1 MSEAGALLR
10 AVLGEYIETDQEA
23 LAHLETALTLEVDPL
38 DYCAHRFN
46 LGETVVMERAA
57 AWAGLEF
64 FPAVPAT
71 TSGRRRVERIE
82 GLGEARSIQ
91 VPLLDREIVYSA
103 PRFEKLLNLKLLH
116 EIRPDL
122 RRMIAI
128 VPHSAIRAELA
139 ALAEGPMMDA
149 ARHRLLRRWPRAAGQ
164 ADAPRSARIGFVLI
178 VAVLL
183 VGAILAPWL
192 NAALFLPLVGI
203 LLLIP
208 ALLRMAAAVSRPP
221 DTPPIPLLDDSD
233 LPVYTVLVPLRDEAH
248 MVGQLAE
255 ALRRMDY
262 PPERLDVLFVVEN
275 RSLSTVEAVQRE
287 LADPRFELVLVP
299 DAMPRTK
306 PKALNYAL
314 PLVLGEHIVVYD
326 AEDIPEPR
334 QLRLAAS
341 TFAACPELMCLQG
354 AELVIDN
361 ASESA
366 LAALFAGE
374 YAGQF
379 GLMLPLLARLDLPMP
394 LGGTS
399 NHFRTDT
406 LRKVGGWDAF
416 NVTEDAD
423 LGVRL
428 ARLKLKTATIASRTS
443 EEAPI
448 RLGAWLKQRSRWMK
462 GWMQTLIVHDR
473 HWLSLLRD
481 LGWPAFIGL
490 HIYVGSMIFSAP
502 LHTAFLLSFLAS
514 LVTLQLPESFGWS
527 SMLTMGIFVLGYL
540 GPVLLVIAGLD
551 RLRRLDLLAAQVLLP
566 FYWLLHGVAML
577 MAAWELVVSPFA
589 WAKTT
594 HGQTRVR
601 RGAIHPIEA
610 QAE

>member
-10 AVLGEYIETDQEA
+10 AILVEYIETDEQA
-23 LAHLETALTLEVDPL
+23 LVLLTNALELEVDPL
-38 DYCAHRFN
+38 DYCAHRFG
-46 LGETVVMERAA
+46 LGETEVMTRAA
-57 AWAGLEF
+57 DWAGLEF
-64 FPAVPAT
+64 FPVVPAGS
-71 TSGRRRVERIE
+71 SGRPVIEKIER
-82 GLGEARSIQ
+82 LGEVRSLRMA
-91 VPLLDREIVYSA
+91 LLDREIVYSA
-103 PRFEKLLNLKLLH
+103 PRFETLLRLKLLH

-122 RRMIAI
+122 RRLIAI

-139 ALAEGPMMDA
+139 ALAEAPMMDA
-149 ARHRLLRRWPRAAGQ
+149 ARHRMVRRWPRAAGQ
-164 ADAPRSARIGFVLI
+164 ADAPRSARIGFV
-178 VAVLL
+178 VLL
-183 VGAILAPWL
+183 ATLIGMAILAPWL
-192 NAALFLPLVGI
+192 NATLFLPLVG
-203 LLLIP
+203 LVLLIP
-208 ALLRMAAAVSRPP
+208 ALLRLAAAISRPP
-221 DTPPIPLLDDSD
+221 QPPPVPLLGDSD

-255 ALRRMDY
+255 ALRRIDY
-262 PPERLDVLFVVEN
+262 PPEKLDVLFVVET
-275 RSLSTVEAVQRE
+275 RSLATVTAVQQE

-306 PKALNYAL
+306 PKALNYAM
-314 PLVLGEHIVVYD
+314 PLVRGEHLVVYD

-341 TFAACPELMCLQG
+341 TFAAYPELVCLQ

-361 ASESA
+361 ASEGP

-379 GLMLPLLARLDLPMP
+379 GLMLPLLARLGLPMP

-399 NHFRTDT
+399 NHFRADA
-406 LRKVGGWDAF
+406 LRLVGGWDAF

-428 ARLKLKTATIASRTS
+428 ARLNLKTTTIDSRTG

-448 RLGAWLKQRSRWMK
+448 HLGAWLKQRSRWMK

-473 HWLSLLRD
+473 DWRSLLRD
-481 LGWPAFIGL
+481 LGWPGFIGL

-502 LHTAFLLSFLAS
+502 LHSAFLLSFLVS
-514 LVTLQLPESFGWS
+514 MVTLQLPGSFSWS
-527 SMLTMGIFVLGYL
+527 AMLTLGIFIVGYL

-551 RLRRLDLLAAQVLLP
+551 RLKRLDLLAAQLLLP
-566 FYWLLHGVAML
+566 LYWLLHGVAMA

-589 WAKTT
+589 WSKTR
-594 HGQTRVR
+594 HGETQIKR
-601 RGAIHPIEA
+601 RFGPAVEA

>member
-10 AVLGEYIETDQEA
+10 AILVEYIKTDEQA
-23 LAHLETALTLEVDPL
+23 LALLTTALELEVDPL
-38 DYCAHRFN
+38 DYCAHRFG
-46 LGETVVMERAA
+46 LGETMVMARAA
-57 AWAGLEF
+57 DWAGLEF
-64 FPAVPAT
+64 FPVVPAGS
-71 TSGRRRVERIE
+71 SGRPVIEKIER
-82 GLGEARSIQ
+82 LGEIRSLRMA
-91 VPLLDREIVYSA
+91 LLDLEIVYSA
-103 PRFEKLLNLKLLH
+103 PRFETLLRLKLLH

-122 RRMIAI
+122 RRLIAI

-139 ALAEGPMMDA
+139 SLAEAPMMDA
-149 ARHRLLRRWPRAAGQ
+149 ARHRMVRRWPRAAGQ
-164 ADAPRSARIGFVLI
+164 ADAPRSARIGFV
-178 VAVLL
+178 VLL
-183 VGAILAPWL
+183 ATLIGLAILAPWL
-192 NAALFLPLVGI
+192 NAALFLPLVG
-203 LLLIP
+203 LMLLIP
-208 ALLRMAAAVSRPP
+208 ALLRLAAAISRPP
-221 DTPPIPLLDDSD
+221 QPPPVPLLGDSD

-255 ALRRMDY
+255 ALRRIDY
-262 PPERLDVLFVVEN
+262 PPEKLDVLFVVET
-275 RSLSTVEAVQRE
+275 RSLATVTAVQQE

-306 PKALNYAL
+306 PKALNYAM
-314 PLVLGEHIVVYD
+314 PLVRGEHLVVYD

-341 TFAACPELMCLQG
+341 TFAAYPELVCLQ

-361 ASESA
+361 ASEGP

-379 GLMLPLLARLDLPMP
+379 GLMLPLLARLGLPMP

-399 NHFRTDT
+399 NHFRADA
-406 LRKVGGWDAF
+406 LRLVGGWDAF

-428 ARLKLKTATIASRTS
+428 ARLNLTTATIDSRTG

-448 RLGAWLKQRSRWMK
+448 HLGAWLKQRSRWMK

-473 HWLSLLRD
+473 DWRSLLRD
-481 LGWPAFIGL
+481 LGWPGFIGL

-502 LHTAFLLSFLAS
+502 LHSAFLLSFLVS
-514 LVTLQLPESFGWS
+514 VVTLQLPGSFSWS
-527 SMLTMGIFVLGYL
+527 AMLTLGIFIVGYL

-551 RLRRLDLLAAQVLLP
+551 RLKRLDLLAAQLLLP
-566 FYWLLHGVAML
+566 LYWLLHGVAMA
-577 MAAWELVVSPFA
+577 MAAWELVISPFA
-589 WAKTT
+589 WSKTR
-594 HGQTRVR
+594 HGETRIKR
-601 RGAIHPIEA
+601 RFAPAVEA

>member
-1 MSEAGALLR
+1 MSEAGALLQS
-10 AVLGEYIETDQEA
+10 VLGEFASTAEQA
-23 LAHLETALTLEVDPL
+23 VLHLEAALELEVDPL
-38 DYCAHRFN
+38 DYCAHRFD
-46 LGETVVMERAA
+46 LGEALVMERAA

-71 TSGRRRVERIE
+71 TSGRRTIERIE
-82 GLGEARSIQ
+82 RLGEVRSIQ

-103 PRFEKLLNLKLLH
+103 PTFEKFLQLKLLH

-128 VPHSAIRAELA
+128 VPLSGIRAELA
-139 ALAEGPMMDA
+139 ALAEEPMMDA
-149 ARHRLLRRWPRAAGQ
+149 ARHRMVRRWPRAAGQ
-164 ADAPRSARIGFVLI
+164 ADAPRSARIGFVLLLG
-178 VAVLL
+178 VLL
-183 VGAILAPWL
+183 TGATLAPWF
-192 NAALFLPLVGI
+192 NGGLFLPLVGVV
-203 LLLIP
+203 LLVP
-208 ALLRMAAAVSRPP
+208 ALLRTAAAVSRLPEQ
-221 DTPPIPLLDDSD
+221 PPIPLLPDTD

-262 PPERLDVLFVVEN
+262 PPEKLDVLFVVET

-299 DAMPRTK
+299 DALPRTK

-314 PLVLGEHIVVYD
+314 PLVRGEHVVVYD

-341 TFAACPELMCLQG
+341 TFATYPELMCLQ

-361 ASESA
+361 ASERF

-399 NHFRTDT
+399 NHFRTDA
-406 LRKVGGWDAF
+406 LGQVGGWDAF

-428 ARLKLKTATIASRTS
+428 ARLKLKTATIASRTG

-448 RLGAWLKQRSRWMK
+448 HIVPWLRQRSRWMK
-462 GWMQTLIVHDR
+462 GWMRLVKRCHYRLSDR
-473 HWLSLLRD
+473 
-481 LGWPAFIGL
+481 
-490 HIYVGSMIFSAP
+490 
-502 LHTAFLLSFLAS
+502 
-514 LVTLQLPESFGWS
+514 
-527 SMLTMGIFVLGYL
+527 
-540 GPVLLVIAGLD
+540 
-551 RLRRLDLLAAQVLLP
+551 
-566 FYWLLHGVAML
+566 
-577 MAAWELVVSPFA
+577 
-589 WAKTT
+589 
-594 HGQTRVR
+594 
-601 RGAIHPIEA
+601 
-610 QAE
+610 

>member
-10 AVLGEYIETDQEA
+10 AILVEYIETDEQA
-23 LAHLETALTLEVDPL
+23 LALLTTALELEVDPL
-38 DYCAHRFN
+38 DYCAHRFG
-46 LGETVVMERAA
+46 LGETVVMARAA
-57 AWAGLEF
+57 DWAGLEF
-64 FPAVPAT
+64 FPVVPAGS
-71 TSGRRRVERIE
+71 SGRPVIEKIER
-82 GLGEARSIQ
+82 LGEVRSLRMA
-91 VPLLDREIVYSA
+91 LLDREIVYSA
-103 PRFEKLLNLKLLH
+103 PRFETLLRLKLLH

-122 RRMIAI
+122 RRLIAI

-139 ALAEGPMMDA
+139 ALAEAPMMDA
-149 ARHRLLRRWPRAAGQ
+149 ARHRMVRRWPRAAGQ
-164 ADAPRSARIGFVLI
+164 ADAPRSARIGFV
-178 VAVLL
+178 VLL
-183 VGAILAPWL
+183 ATLIGLAILAPWL
-192 NAALFLPLVGI
+192 NAALFLPLVG
-203 LLLIP
+203 LMLLIP
-208 ALLRMAAAVSRPP
+208 ALLRLAAAISRPP
-221 DTPPIPLLDDSD
+221 QPPPVPLLGDSD

-255 ALRRMDY
+255 ALRRIDY
-262 PPERLDVLFVVEN
+262 PPEKLDVLFVVET
-275 RSLSTVEAVQRE
+275 RSLATVTAVQQE

-306 PKALNYAL
+306 PKALNYAM
-314 PLVLGEHIVVYD
+314 PLVRGEHLVVYD

-341 TFAACPELMCLQG
+341 TFAAYPELVCLQ

-361 ASESA
+361 ASEGP

-379 GLMLPLLARLDLPMP
+379 GLMLPLLARLGLPMP

-399 NHFRTDT
+399 NHFRADA
-406 LRKVGGWDAF
+406 LRLVGGWDAF

-428 ARLKLKTATIASRTS
+428 ARLNLTTATIDSRTG

-448 RLGAWLKQRSRWMK
+448 HLGAWLKQRSRWMK

-473 HWLSLLRD
+473 DWRSLLRD
-481 LGWPAFIGL
+481 LGWPGFIGL

-502 LHTAFLLSFLAS
+502 LHSAFLLSFLVS
-514 LVTLQLPESFGWS
+514 VVTLQLPGSFSWS
-527 SMLTMGIFVLGYL
+527 AMLTLGIFIVGYL

-551 RLRRLDLLAAQVLLP
+551 RLKRLDLLAAQLLLP
-566 FYWLLHGVAML
+566 LYWLLHGVAMA

-589 WAKTT
+589 WSKTR
-594 HGQTRVR
+594 HGETRIKR
-601 RGAIHPIEA
+601 RFGPAVEA

>member
-1 MSEAGALLR
+1 MSEAAALLR
-10 AVLGEYIETDQEA
+10 AILVEYIETDEQA
-23 LAHLETALTLEVDPL
+23 LVLLTTALELEVDPL
-38 DYCAHRFN
+38 DYCAHRFG
-46 LGETVVMERAA
+46 LGETEVMTRAA
-57 AWAGLEF
+57 DWAGLEF
-64 FPAVPAT
+64 FPVVPAGS
-71 TSGRRRVERIE
+71 SGRPVIE
-82 GLGEARSIQ
+82 KIEQLGEVRSLRMA
-91 VPLLDREIVYSA
+91 LLDREIVYSA
-103 PRFEKLLNLKLLH
+103 PRFETLLRLKLLH

-122 RRMIAI
+122 RRLIAI

-139 ALAEGPMMDA
+139 ALAEAPMMDA
-149 ARHRLLRRWPRAAGQ
+149 ARHRMVRRWPRAAGQ
-164 ADAPRSARIGFVLI
+164 ADAPRSARIGFV
-178 VAVLL
+178 VLL
-183 VGAILAPWL
+183 ATLISVAILAPWL
-192 NAALFLPLVGI
+192 NATLFLPLVG
-203 LLLIP
+203 LVLLIP
-208 ALLRMAAAVSRPP
+208 ALLRLAAAISRPP
-221 DTPPIPLLDDSD
+221 QPPPVPLLGDSD

-255 ALRRMDY
+255 ALRRIDY
-262 PPERLDVLFVVEN
+262 PPEKLDVLFVVET
-275 RSLSTVEAVQRE
+275 RSLATVTAVQQE

-306 PKALNYAL
+306 PKALNYAM
-314 PLVLGEHIVVYD
+314 PLVRGEHLVVYD

-341 TFAACPELMCLQG
+341 TFAAYPELVCLQ

-361 ASESA
+361 ASEGP

-379 GLMLPLLARLDLPMP
+379 GLMLPLLARLGLPMP

-399 NHFRTDT
+399 NHFRADA
-406 LRKVGGWDAF
+406 LRLVGGWDAF

-428 ARLKLKTATIASRTS
+428 ARLNLKTATIDSRTG

-448 RLGAWLKQRSRWMK
+448 HLGAWLKQRSRWMK

-473 HWLSLLRD
+473 DWRSLLRD
-481 LGWPAFIGL
+481 LGWPGFIGL
-490 HIYVGSMIFSAP
+490 HIYVGGMIFSAP
-502 LHTAFLLSFLAS
+502 LHSAFLLSFLVS
-514 LVTLQLPESFGWS
+514 VVTLQLPGSFSWS
-527 SMLTMGIFVLGYL
+527 AMLTLGIFIVGYL

-551 RLRRLDLLAAQVLLP
+551 RLKRLDLLAAQLLLP
-566 FYWLLHGVAML
+566 LYWLLHGVAMA

-589 WAKTT
+589 WSKTR
-594 HGQTRVR
+594 HGETRIKR
-601 RGAIHPIEA
+601 RFGPAVEA

>member
-1 MSEAGALLR
+1 MSEAGALLQS
-10 AVLGEYIETDQEA
+10 VLGDFAPTAE
-23 LAHLETALTLEVDPL
+23 LAVQHLEAALELEVDPL
-38 DYCAHRFN
+38 DYCSHRFG
-46 LGETVVMERAA
+46 LGDAFVMQRAA

-64 FPAVPAT
+64 F
-71 TSGRRRVERIE
+71 ERIPQAGAAKPLIE
-82 GLGEARSIQ
+82 KIDRFGEIRSLSY
-91 VPLLDREIVYSA
+91 PLLDRRIVYSA
-103 PRFEKLLNLKLLH
+103 PRFEVLIRLKLLH

-122 RRMIAI
+122 RRLIAI
-128 VPHSAIRAELA
+128 VPQAAIRAELA
-139 ALAEGPMMDA
+139 ALAEEPMMDA
-149 ARHRLLRRWPRAAGQ
+149 ARHRLVRRWPRAAGQ
-164 ADAPRSARIGFVLI
+164 ADAPRSARVGFVL
-178 VAVLL
+178 LL
-183 VGAILAPWL
+183 SALLFGAILAPWF
-192 NAALFLPLVGI
+192 NAALFLPVVGLV
-203 LLLIP
+203 LLIP
-208 ALLRMAAAVSRPP
+208 ALLRLAAAVSRPP
-221 DTPPIPLLDDSD
+221 ETAPVPLLSDSD

-255 ALRRMDY
+255 ALKRIDY
-262 PPERLDVLFVVEN
+262 PPEKLDVLFVVEN

-287 LADPRFELVLVP
+287 LTDPRFELVLVP

-314 PLVLGEHIVVYD
+314 PLVRGEHIVVYD

-341 TFAACPELMCLQG
+341 TFAAHPELICLQ

-361 ASESA
+361 AHEHP

-399 NHFRTDT
+399 NHFRTHS
-406 LRKVGGWDAF
+406 LRQVGGWDAF

-428 ARLKLKTATIASRTS
+428 ARLKLMTATIASRTG

-448 RLGAWLKQRSRWMK
+448 HYGAWLRQRSRWMK

-473 HWLSLLRD
+473 DWRSLLRD

-502 LHTAFLLSFLAS
+502 LHAAFLLSFLAS
-514 LVTLQLPESFGWS
+514 LVTLQLPGTFGWGS
-527 SMLTMGIFVLGYL
+527 LLTVGVVVLGYL
-540 GPVLLVIAGLD
+540 GPILLVIAGLD
-551 RLRRLDLLAAQVLLP
+551 RLRRLDLLPAQLLLP
-566 FYWLLHGVAML
+566 FYWLLHGAAML

-589 WAKTT
+589 WSKTT
-594 HGQTRVR
+594 HGQTRVK
-601 RGAIHPIEA
+601 RGAIRSVEV

>member
-10 AVLGEYIETDQEA
+10 AILGEYIETDQQA
-23 LAHLETALTLEVDPL
+23 TAHLETALELEVDPL
-38 DYCAHRFN
+38 DYCAHRFD

-64 FPAVPAT
+64 FPAVPV
-71 TSGRRRVERIE
+71 TSPGRPTIERIE
-82 GLGEARSIQ
+82 RLGEVRSLRMA
-91 VPLLDREIVYSA
+91 LLDREIVYSA
-103 PRFEKLLNLKLLH
+103 PRFETLLRLKLLH
-116 EIRPDL
+116 EIRSDL

-139 ALAEGPMMDA
+139 ALAEEPMMDA
-149 ARHRLLRRWPRAAGQ
+149 ARHRLVRRWPRAAGQ

-178 VAVLL
+178 LAVLL
-183 VGAILAPWL
+183 TGAILAPWF
-192 NAALFLPLVGI
+192 NAAVFLPLVGI
-203 LLLIP
+203 VLLVP
-208 ALLRMAAAVSRPP
+208 ALLRLAAAVSRPP
-221 DTPPIPLLDDSD
+221 EPPPVPLLGDSD

-262 PPERLDVLFVVEN
+262 PPEKLDVLFVVEN

-299 DAMPRTK
+299 DALPRTK

-314 PLVLGEHIVVYD
+314 PLVRGEHLVVYD

-341 TFAACPELMCLQG
+341 TFVAYPELMCLQ

-361 ASESA
+361 AHERA

-379 GLMLPLLARLDLPMP
+379 GLMLPLLARLELPMP

-399 NHFRTDT
+399 NHFRTDC
-406 LRKVGGWDAF
+406 LRQVGGWDAF

-428 ARLKLKTATIASRTS
+428 ARLGLKTATIASRTS

-448 RLGAWLKQRSRWMK
+448 HLGAWLRQRSRWMK

-473 HWLSLLRD
+473 DWRSLLRD
-481 LGWPAFIGL
+481 LGWPAFVGL
-490 HIYVGSMIFSAP
+490 HVYVGSMIFSAP
-502 LHTAFLLSFLAS
+502 LHAAFLLSFILS
-514 LVTLQLPESFGWS
+514 LLTLQLPHTFGWT
-527 SMLTMGIFVLGYL
+527 SMLTVGVFVLGYL
-540 GPVLLVIAGLD
+540 GPILLVIAGLD
-551 RLRRLDLLAAQVLLP
+551 RLKRLDLLAAQLLLP

-577 MAAWELVVSPFA
+577 MAAWELVASPFA

-594 HGQTRVR
+594 HGQTRVK
-601 RGAIHPIEA
+601 RGALRPAEA

>member
-10 AVLGEYIETDQEA
+10 AILFEYIETDEQA
-23 LAHLETALTLEVDPL
+23 LALLTTALELEVDPL
-38 DYCAHRFN
+38 DYCAHRFG
-46 LGETVVMERAA
+46 LGETVVMARAA
-57 AWAGLEF
+57 DWAGLEF
-64 FPAVPAT
+64 FPVVPAG
-71 TSGRRRVERIE
+71 SPGRPVIEKIER
-82 GLGEARSIQ
+82 LGEIRSLRMA
-91 VPLLDREIVYSA
+91 LLDLEIVYSA
-103 PRFEKLLNLKLLH
+103 PRFETLLRLKLLH

-122 RRMIAI
+122 RRLIAI
-128 VPHSAIRAELA
+128 VPYSAIRAELA
-139 ALAEGPMMDA
+139 ALAEAPMMDA
-149 ARHRLLRRWPRAAGQ
+149 ARHRMVRRWPRAAGQ
-164 ADAPRSARIGFVLI
+164 ADAPRSARIGFV
-178 VAVLL
+178 VLL
-183 VGAILAPWL
+183 ATLIGLAILAPWL
-192 NAALFLPLVGI
+192 NAALFLPLVG
-203 LLLIP
+203 LMLLIP
-208 ALLRMAAAVSRPP
+208 ALLRLAAAISRPP
-221 DTPPIPLLDDSD
+221 QPPPVPLLGDSD

-255 ALRRMDY
+255 ALRRIDY
-262 PPERLDVLFVVEN
+262 PPEKLDVLFVVET
-275 RSLSTVEAVQRE
+275 RSLATVTAVQQE

-306 PKALNYAL
+306 PKALNYAM
-314 PLVLGEHIVVYD
+314 PLVRGEHLVVYD
-326 AEDIPEPR
+326 AEDIPEAR

-341 TFAACPELMCLQG
+341 TFAAYPELVCLQ

-361 ASESA
+361 ASEGP

-379 GLMLPLLARLDLPMP
+379 GLMLPLLARLGLPMP

-399 NHFRTDT
+399 NHFRADA
-406 LRKVGGWDAF
+406 LRLVGGWDAF

-428 ARLKLKTATIASRTS
+428 ARLNLTTATIDSRTG

-448 RLGAWLKQRSRWMK
+448 HLGAWLKQRSRWMK

-473 HWLSLLRD
+473 DWRSLLRD
-481 LGWPAFIGL
+481 LGWPGFIGL

-502 LHTAFLLSFLAS
+502 LHSAFLLSFLAS
-514 LVTLQLPESFGWS
+514 MVTLQLPGSFSWS
-527 SMLTMGIFVLGYL
+527 AMLTLGIFIVGYL

-551 RLRRLDLLAAQVLLP
+551 RLKRLDLLAAQLLLP
-566 FYWLLHGVAML
+566 LYWLLHGVAMA

-589 WAKTT
+589 WSKTR
-594 HGQTRVR
+594 HGETRIKR
-601 RGAIHPIEA
+601 RFAPAVEA

>member
-10 AVLGEYIETDQEA
+10 AVLIEYIETDEQA
-23 LAHLETALTLEVDPL
+23 LALLTTALELEVDPL
-38 DYCAHRFN
+38 DYCAHRFG
-46 LGETVVMERAA
+46 LGETVAMARAA
-57 AWAGLEF
+57 DWAGLEF
-64 FPAVPAT
+64 FPVVPAGS
-71 TSGRRRVERIE
+71 SGRPVIEKIER
-82 GLGEARSIQ
+82 LGEVRSLRMA
-91 VPLLDREIVYSA
+91 LLDREIVYSA
-103 PRFEKLLNLKLLH
+103 PRFEILLRLKLLH

-122 RRMIAI
+122 RRLIAI

-139 ALAEGPMMDA
+139 TLAEAPMMDA
-149 ARHRLLRRWPRAAGQ
+149 ARHRMVRRWPRAAGQ
-164 ADAPRSARIGFVLI
+164 ADAPRSARVGFVL
-178 VAVLL
+178 LL
-183 VGAILAPWL
+183 TTLIGAAILAPWL
-192 NAALFLPLVGI
+192 NAALFLPLVGLV
-203 LLLIP
+203 LLVP
-208 ALLRMAAAVSRPP
+208 ALLRLAAAISRPP
-221 DTPPIPLLDDSD
+221 PPPPVPLLGDSD

-255 ALRRMDY
+255 ALRRIDY
-262 PPERLDVLFVVEN
+262 PPEKLDVLFVVET
-275 RSLSTVEAVQRE
+275 RSLATVTAVQQE

-306 PKALNYAL
+306 PKALNYAM
-314 PLVLGEHIVVYD
+314 PLVRGEHLVVYD

-341 TFAACPELMCLQG
+341 TFAAYSELVCLQ

-361 ASESA
+361 ASEGP
-366 LAALFAGE
+366 LASLFAGE

-379 GLMLPLLARLDLPMP
+379 GLMLPLLARLGLPMP

-399 NHFRTDT
+399 NHFRADA
-406 LRKVGGWDAF
+406 LRLVGGWDAF

-428 ARLKLKTATIASRTS
+428 ARLKLKTATIDSRTG

-448 RLGAWLKQRSRWMK
+448 HLGAWLKQRSRWMK

-473 HWLSLLRD
+473 DWRSLLRD
-481 LGWPAFIGL
+481 LGWPGFIGL

-502 LHTAFLLSFLAS
+502 LHSAFLLSFLAS
-514 LVTLQLPESFGWS
+514 ILTLQLPGSFSWS
-527 SMLTMGIFVLGYL
+527 AMLTLGIFIVGYL

-551 RLRRLDLLAAQVLLP
+551 RLKRLDLLAAQLLLP
-566 FYWLLHGVAML
+566 LYWLLHGVAMA

-589 WAKTT
+589 WSKTR
-594 HGQTRVR
+594 HGETQIKR
-601 RGAIHPIEA
+601 RFAPAVEA

>member
-10 AVLGEYIETDQEA
+10 AVLGEYIETDHQA
-23 LAHLETALTLEVDPL
+23 LAHLETALELEVDPL
-38 DYCAHRFN
+38 DYCAHRFG
-46 LGETVVMERAA
+46 LGETVVMKRAA
-57 AWAGLEF
+57 EWARLEF
-64 FPAVPAT
+64 FPVVPAT
-71 TSGRRRVERIE
+71 ASGRPVIEKIER
-82 GLGEARSIQ
+82 LGEVRSLRMA
-91 VPLLDREIVYSA
+91 LLDREVVYSA
-103 PRFEKLLNLKLLH
+103 PRFETLLRLKLLH

-128 VPHSAIRAELA
+128 VPHSAIRSELA
-139 ALAEGPMMDA
+139 ALAEEPMMDA
-149 ARHRLLRRWPRAAGQ
+149 ARHRLVRRWPRAAGQ
-164 ADAPRSARIGFVLI
+164 ADAPRSARIGFVL
-178 VAVLL
+178 VLAVLL
-183 VGAILAPWL
+183 AGAALAPWF
-192 NAALFLPLVGI
+192 NAELFLPLVGI
-203 LLLIP
+203 VLLIP
-208 ALLRMAAAVSRPP
+208 ALLRLAAAVSRPP
-221 DTPPIPLLDDSD
+221 ERPPVPLLSDAD

-262 PPERLDVLFVVEN
+262 PPEKLDVLFVVET

-287 LADPRFELVLVP
+287 LADPRFALVPVP

-314 PLVLGEHIVVYD
+314 PLVLGEHVVVYD

-341 TFAACPELMCLQG
+341 TFAACPELMCLQ

-361 ASESA
+361 AHEHP

-379 GLMLPLLARLDLPMP
+379 GLMLPLLARLELPMP

-399 NHFRTDT
+399 NHFRTDS
-406 LRKVGGWDAF
+406 LRQVGGWDAF

-428 ARLKLKTATIASRTS
+428 ARLKLRTATIASRTG

-448 RLGAWLKQRSRWMK
+448 RADAWLRQRSRWMK
-462 GWMQTLIVHDR
+462 GWMQTILVHDR
-473 HWLSLLRD
+473 DWPSLLRD
-481 LGWPAFIGL
+481 LGWPGFVGL
-490 HIYVGSMIFSAP
+490 HIYVGSMILSAP
-502 LHTAFLLSFLAS
+502 LHSAFLLSFLVSAA
-514 LVTLQLPESFGWS
+514 TMQLPASFSWGA
-527 SMLTMGIFVLGYL
+527 MLTLGIFIVGYL
-540 GPVLLVIAGLD
+540 GPVLLVVAGLD
-551 RLRRLDLLAAQVLLP
+551 RLRRLDLLAAQLLLP
-566 FYWLLHGVAML
+566 FYWLLHGLAML

-601 RGAIHPIEA
+601 RGAIHP
-610 QAE
+610 AEVHAE

>member
-10 AVLGEYIETDQEA
+10 AVLGEYIETDQQA
-23 LAHLETALTLEVDPL
+23 IAHLEMALELEVDPL
-38 DYCAHRFN
+38 DYCAHRFE
-46 LGETVVMERAA
+46 LGETLVMSRAA

-71 TSGRRRVERIE
+71 ASGRRSIDRIE
-82 GLGEARSIQ
+82 RLGEVRSIQ

-122 RRMIAI
+122 RRTIAI
-128 VPHSAIRAELA
+128 VPLSAIRAELA
-139 ALAEGPMMDA
+139 ALAEEPMMDA
-149 ARHRLLRRWPRAAGQ
+149 ARHRLMRHWPRAAGQ
-164 ADAPRSARIGFVLI
+164 ADAPRAARIGFVLALI
-178 VAVLL
+178 ALL
-183 VGAILAPWL
+183 AGVTLAPWV
-192 NAALFLPLVGI
+192 NAALFLPVVG
-203 LLLIP
+203 LALLIP
-208 ALLRMAAAVSRPP
+208 ALLRLAAAVSRPP
-221 DTPPIPLLDDSD
+221 QAPPAPLLPDSD
-233 LPVYTVLVPLRDEAH
+233 LPVYTVLVPLRDEAD
-248 MVGQLAE
+248 MVGQLAA
-255 ALRRMDY
+255 ALRRIDY
-262 PPERLDVLFVVEN
+262 PPEKLDVLFVVET
-275 RSLSTVEAVQRE
+275 RSLSTVAAVQQE
-287 LADPRFELVLVP
+287 LTDPRFELVLVP
-299 DAMPRTK
+299 DALPRTK

-314 PLVLGEHIVVYD
+314 PLVRGEHVVVYD
-326 AEDIPEPR
+326 AEDIPEPG

-341 TFAACPELMCLQG
+341 TFAARPELMCLQ

-361 ASESA
+361 ASESP

-399 NHFRTDT
+399 NHFRTDA
-406 LRKVGGWDAF
+406 LRQVGGWDAF

-428 ARLKLKTATIASRTS
+428 ARRKLKTGIIASHTG

-448 RLGAWLKQRSRWMK
+448 RIGAWLRQRSRWMK

-473 HWLSLLRD
+473 HWRSLLAD
-481 LGWPAFIGL
+481 LGWPGFIGL

-502 LHTAFLLSFLAS
+502 LHSLFLLSFLAS
-514 LVTLQLPESFGWS
+514 AVTLDLPGSFDWS
-527 SMLTMGIFVLGYL
+527 AMLTVGVFIIGYL
-540 GPVLLVIAGLD
+540 GPILLVVAGLD
-551 RLRRLDLLAAQVLLP
+551 RLQRLDLLAAQLLLP
-566 FYWLLHGVAML
+566 AYWLLHGLAL
-577 MAAWELVVSPFA
+577 AMAAWELVVNPFA
-589 WAKTT
+589 WSKTT
-594 HGQTRVR
+594 HGQTRVQR
-601 RGAIHPIEA
+601 LTVRPVEA

>member
-10 AVLGEYIETDQEA
+10 AILVEYIKTDEQA
-23 LAHLETALTLEVDPL
+23 LALLTTALELEVDPL
-38 DYCAHRFN
+38 DYCAHRFG
-46 LGETVVMERAA
+46 LGETMVMARAA
-57 AWAGLEF
+57 DWAGLEF
-64 FPAVPAT
+64 FPVVPAGS
-71 TSGRRRVERIE
+71 SGRPVIEKIER
-82 GLGEARSIQ
+82 LGEIRSLRMA
-91 VPLLDREIVYSA
+91 LLDLEIVYSA
-103 PRFEKLLNLKLLH
+103 PRFETLLRLKLLH

-122 RRMIAI
+122 RRLIAI

-139 ALAEGPMMDA
+139 SLAEAPMMDA
-149 ARHRLLRRWPRAAGQ
+149 ARHRMVRRWPRAAGQ
-164 ADAPRSARIGFVLI
+164 ADAPRSARIGFV
-178 VAVLL
+178 VLL
-183 VGAILAPWL
+183 ATLIGVAILAPWL
-192 NAALFLPLVGI
+192 NATLFLPLVG
-203 LLLIP
+203 LVLLIP
-208 ALLRMAAAVSRPP
+208 ALLRLAAAISRPP
-221 DTPPIPLLDDSD
+221 QPPPVPLLGDSD

-255 ALRRMDY
+255 ALRRIDY
-262 PPERLDVLFVVEN
+262 PPEKLDVLFVVET
-275 RSLSTVEAVQRE
+275 RSLATVTAVQQE

-306 PKALNYAL
+306 PKALNYAM
-314 PLVLGEHIVVYD
+314 PLVRGEHLVVYD

-341 TFAACPELMCLQG
+341 TFAAYPELVCLQ

-361 ASESA
+361 ASEGP

-379 GLMLPLLARLDLPMP
+379 GLMLPLLARLGLPMP

-399 NHFRTDT
+399 NHFRADA
-406 LRKVGGWDAF
+406 LRLVGGWDAF

-428 ARLKLKTATIASRTS
+428 ARLNLTTATIDSRTG

-448 RLGAWLKQRSRWMK
+448 HLGAWLKQRSRWMK

-473 HWLSLLRD
+473 DWRSLLRD
-481 LGWPAFIGL
+481 LGWPGFIGL

-502 LHTAFLLSFLAS
+502 LHSAFLLSFLVS
-514 LVTLQLPESFGWS
+514 VVTLQMPGSFSWS
-527 SMLTMGIFVLGYL
+527 AMLTLGIFIVGYL

-551 RLRRLDLLAAQVLLP
+551 RLKRLDLLAAQLLLP
-566 FYWLLHGVAML
+566 LYWLLHGVAMA

-589 WAKTT
+589 WSKTR
-594 HGQTRVR
+594 HGETRIKR
-601 RGAIHPIEA
+601 RFAPAVEA

>member
-10 AVLGEYIETDQEA
+10 AILVEYIETDEQA
-23 LAHLETALTLEVDPL
+23 LALLTTALELEVDPL
-38 DYCAHRFN
+38 DYCAHRFG
-46 LGETVVMERAA
+46 LGETMVMARAA
-57 AWAGLEF
+57 DWAGLEF
-64 FPAVPAT
+64 FPVVPAGS
-71 TSGRRRVERIE
+71 SGRPVIEKIER
-82 GLGEARSIQ
+82 LGEIRSLRMA
-91 VPLLDREIVYSA
+91 LLDLEIVYSA
-103 PRFEKLLNLKLLH
+103 PRFETLLRLKLLH

-122 RRMIAI
+122 RRLIAI

-139 ALAEGPMMDA
+139 SLAEAPMMDA
-149 ARHRLLRRWPRAAGQ
+149 ARHRMVRRWPRAAGQ
-164 ADAPRSARIGFVLI
+164 ADAPRSARIGFV
-178 VAVLL
+178 VLL
-183 VGAILAPWL
+183 ATLIGVAILAPWL
-192 NAALFLPLVGI
+192 NATLFLPLVG
-203 LLLIP
+203 LVLLIP
-208 ALLRMAAAVSRPP
+208 ALLRLAAAISRPP
-221 DTPPIPLLDDSD
+221 QPPPVPLLGDSD

-255 ALRRMDY
+255 ALRRIDY
-262 PPERLDVLFVVEN
+262 PPEKLDVLFVVET
-275 RSLSTVEAVQRE
+275 RSLATVTAVQQE

-306 PKALNYAL
+306 PKALNYAM
-314 PLVLGEHIVVYD
+314 PLVRGEHLVVYD

-341 TFAACPELMCLQG
+341 TFAAYPELVCLQ

-361 ASESA
+361 ASEGP

-379 GLMLPLLARLDLPMP
+379 GLMLPLLARLGLPMP

-399 NHFRTDT
+399 NHFRADA
-406 LRKVGGWDAF
+406 LRLVGGWDAF

-428 ARLKLKTATIASRTS
+428 ARLNLTTATIDSRTG

-448 RLGAWLKQRSRWMK
+448 HLGAWLKQRSRWMK

-473 HWLSLLRD
+473 DWRSLLRD
-481 LGWPAFIGL
+481 LGWPGFIGL

-502 LHTAFLLSFLAS
+502 LHSAFLLSFLVS
-514 LVTLQLPESFGWS
+514 VVTLQMPGSFSWS
-527 SMLTMGIFVLGYL
+527 AMLTLGIFIIGYL

-551 RLRRLDLLAAQVLLP
+551 RLKRLDLLAAQLLLP
-566 FYWLLHGVAML
+566 FYWLLHGVAMA

-589 WAKTT
+589 WSKTR
-594 HGQTRVR
+594 HGETRIKR
-601 RGAIHPIEA
+601 RFAPAVEA

>member
-1 MSEAGALLR
+1 MSEAGALLQ
-10 AVLGEYIETDQEA
+10 AVLGEFAPTVEQA
-23 LAHLETALTLEVDPL
+23 VLHLEAALELEVDPL
-38 DYCAHRFN
+38 DYCAHRFD
-46 LGETVVMERAA
+46 LGETLVMERAA

-71 TSGRRRVERIE
+71 ASGRRTIERIE
-82 GLGEARSIQ
+82 GLGEVRSIQ

-103 PRFEKLLNLKLLH
+103 PTFEKVLQLKLLH
-116 EIRPDL
+116 EIRPNL
-122 RRMIAI
+122 RSMIAF
-128 VPHSAIRAELA
+128 VPLSAIRAELA
-139 ALAEGPMMDA
+139 TLAEEPMMDA
-149 ARHRLLRRWPRAAGQ
+149 ARHRMVRRWPRAAGQ
-164 ADAPRSARIGFVLI
+164 ADAPRSARIGFVL
-178 VAVLL
+178 LL
-183 VGAILAPWL
+183 GLLLAGATLAPWF
-192 NAALFLPLVGI
+192 NGGLFLPLVGVV
-203 LLLIP
+203 LLVP
-208 ALLRMAAAVSRPP
+208 ALLRMAAAVSRLPEPPPMPLLP
-221 DTPPIPLLDDSD
+221 DTD

-248 MVGQLAE
+248 MVGQLAH

-262 PPERLDVLFVVEN
+262 PPEKLDVLFVVET

-299 DAMPRTK
+299 DALPRTK
-306 PKALNYAL
+306 PKALNYAM
-314 PLVLGEHIVVYD
+314 PLVRGEHVVVYD

-341 TFAACPELMCLQG
+341 TFAACPELMCLQ

-361 ASESA
+361 ASESF

-399 NHFRTDT
+399 NHFRTDA
-406 LRKVGGWDAF
+406 LRRVGGWDAF

-428 ARLKLKTATIASRTS
+428 ARLKLKTATIASHTG

-448 RLGAWLKQRSRWMK
+448 HVIPWLRQRSRWMK

-473 HWLSLLRD
+473 HWRSLLDD
-481 LGWPAFIGL
+481 LGWRGFIGL
-490 HIYVGSMIFSAP
+490 HTYVGSMIFSAP

-514 LVTLQLPESFGWS
+514 AVTLTLPESFNWS
-527 SMLTMGIFVLGYL
+527 AMLTLGIFILGYL

-551 RLRRLDLLAAQVLLP
+551 RLRRLDLLAAQLLLP
-566 FYWLLHGVAML
+566 FYWLLHGAAML

-589 WAKTT
+589 WSKTA
-594 HGQTRVR
+594 HGQTRVK
-601 RGAIHPIEA
+601 RGSVRPSEV

>member
-10 AVLGEYIETDQEA
+10 AVLGEYIESDQQA
-23 LAHLETALTLEVDPL
+23 LALLETALELEVDPL
-38 DYCAHRFN
+38 DYCAHRFD
-46 LGETVVMERAA
+46 LGETTVMERAA

-71 TSGRRRVERIE
+71 TSGRRRIDRIE
-82 GLGEARSIQ
+82 RLGEARSIQ

-103 PRFEKLLNLKLLH
+103 PHFEKLLHLKLLH

-128 VPHSAIRAELA
+128 VPLSAIRAELA
-139 ALAEGPMMDA
+139 ALAEEPMMDA
-149 ARHRLLRRWPRAAGQ
+149 AKHRLMRHWPRAAGQ
-164 ADAPRSARIGFVLI
+164 ADAPRSARIGFVVAL
-178 VAVLL
+178 AVLL
-183 VGAILAPWL
+183 AGVTLAPWI
-192 NAALFLPLVGI
+192 NATLFLPLVGMV
-203 LLLIP
+203 LLVP
-208 ALLRMAAAVSRPP
+208 ALLRLAAAVSRPP
-221 DTPPIPLLDDSD
+221 PTPMVSLLPDSD
-233 LPVYTVLVPLRDEAH
+233 LPIYTILVPLRDEAD

-255 ALRRMDY
+255 ALKRIDY
-262 PPERLDVLFVVEN
+262 PPEKLDVLFVVEK
-275 RSLSTVEAVQRE
+275 RSLSTVAAVQQQ
-287 LADPRFELVLVP
+287 LVDPRFELVLVP
-299 DAMPRTK
+299 DALPRTK

-314 PLVLGEHIVVYD
+314 PLVRGEHVVVAD
-326 AEDIPEPR
+326 AEDIPAPR

-341 TFAACPELMCLQG
+341 TFAAHPELMCLQ

-361 ASESA
+361 ASESP

-379 GLMLPLLARLDLPMP
+379 GLMLPLLSRLDLPMP

-399 NHFRTDT
+399 NHFRTDA
-406 LRKVGGWDAF
+406 LRRVGGWDAF

-428 ARLKLKTATIASRTS
+428 ARLKLRTATIASHTG

-448 RLGAWLKQRSRWMK
+448 HIGGWLRQRSRWMK

-473 HWLSLLRD
+473 HWRSLLRD
-481 LGWPAFIGL
+481 LGWPGFIGF

-502 LHTAFLLSFLAS
+502 LHSAFLLSFLAS
-514 LVTLQLPESFGWS
+514 MVTLNLPGSFDWGA
-527 SMLTMGIFVLGYL
+527 MLTVGVFILGYL
-540 GPVLLVIAGLD
+540 GPILLVVAGLD
-551 RLRRLDLLAAQVLLP
+551 RLQRLDLLWAQLLLP
-566 FYWLLHGVAML
+566 AYWLLHGAAL
-577 MAAWELVVSPFA
+577 AMAAWELVVSPFA
-589 WAKTT
+589 WSKTK
-594 HGQTRVR
+594 HGQTRVQR
-601 RGAIHPIEA
+601 LAVQVVEA